1 MLEVSPEKKLCQGV
15 SHSNNAMDE
24 EDVVRHNKK
33 AFFKKNT
40 NLMKIFGPHLTE
52 FIWLTK
58 ILCPR
63 LFLLNIFFWIPTQ
76 ETSPQTNVF
85 LFQAGVPEDN
95 GNAVGFLNCSLKGLG
110 VKPIKPNFLQLSSD
124 RASFC
129 NTCTKAT
136 LARGFLVTWSTE
148 ALIGSHN
155 CLRWWESWVSRTS
168 GNNNKKDK
176 EYIHTQKPKMMDV
189 KR

>member
-1 MLEVSPEKKLCQGV
+1 MWTPFDWIHLNDGYFVQGFSYRISSPE
-15 SHSNNAMDE
+15 
-24 EDVVRHNKK
+24 
-33 AFFKKNT
+33 F
-40 NLMKIFGPHLTE
+40 PH
-52 FIWLTK
+52 K
-58 ILCPR
+58 
-63 LFLLNIFFWIPTQ
+63 

-110 VKPIKPNFLQLSSD
+110 VKPIKPNFLQLSSE

-155 CLRWWESWVSRTS
+155 CLPRWESWVSRTS
-168 GNNNKKDK
+168 GNNNKKNK
-176 EYIHTQKPKMMDV
+176 EYIHTQKPKTMV
-189 KR
+189 LKR

>member
-1 MLEVSPEKKLCQGV
+1 
-15 SHSNNAMDE
+15 MDE
-24 EDVVRHNKK
+24 DDVFRHHKK
-33 AFFKKNT
+33 VFKRKT
-40 NLMKIFGPHLTE
+40 QIWWRYVDP
-52 FIWLTK
+52 IWLNSFDW
-58 ILCPR
+58 LR
-63 LFLLNIFFWIPTQ
+63 YFVQGFFYWISSSEFPHK
-76 ETSPQTNVF
+76 ETSPQTNFF
-85 LFQAGVPEDN
+85 LFQAVVPEDN

-155 CLRWWESWVSRTS
+155 CLPRWESWVSRS
-168 GNNNKKDK
+168 
-176 EYIHTQKPKMMDV
+176 
-189 KR
+189 